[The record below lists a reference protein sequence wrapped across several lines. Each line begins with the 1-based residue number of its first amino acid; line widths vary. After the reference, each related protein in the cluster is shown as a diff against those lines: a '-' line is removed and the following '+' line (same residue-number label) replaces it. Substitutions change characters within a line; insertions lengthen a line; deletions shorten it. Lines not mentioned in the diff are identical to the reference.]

1 MSVPFNLYCS
11 QLSKGRKILIISI
24 SGNQSNTLQVH
35 QASATGHRASSVI
48 KQSVAPYATQNDS
61 PVRMLTNKSALAR
74 AAVTRSGM
82 SAQTLSSFCTSA
94 AVMMFLSISLLFSS
108 TGRDLSA
115 CVLSHLAKLTT
126 ACMNLCSDSLNF
138 GQPQMVQSFLN
149 WVKAISMFFT
159 GLLCRSRWASRN
171 FAPATALVSN
181 RSCSFSHKNPSSAE
195 GVKCLFCLFSK
206 SVVKLVTVSLVKFP
220 FIEVTV
226 ASKLMGMPRYIPAF
240 KSCQLLSRGVNFSLS
255 HVVQHKSVGRREQA
269 SFEHCST
276 WVC

>member
-82 SAQTLSSFCTSA
+82 PAAASA
-94 AVMMFLSISLLFSS
+94 LLPQWWS

-138 GQPQMVQSFLN
+138 GQPRMVQSFLN
-149 WVKAISMFFT
+149 WVKAISMFFP

-181 RSCSFSHKNPSSAE
+181 RSCSFFSQKPIFGRRSEMSFLSFLEICRKARNGLSCEVPFHRGYSREQIDGHAEVYTCFQKLSA
-195 GVKCLFCLFSK
+195 SQ
-206 SVVKLVTVSLVKFP
+206 S
-220 FIEVTV
+220 
-226 ASKLMGMPRYIPAF
+226 RR
-240 KSCQLLSRGVNFSLS
+240 QLLA
-255 HVVQHKSVGRREQA
+255 HPY
-269 SFEHCST
+269 CSAQERWAT
-276 WVC
+276 RTS